1 MIIVRTILC
10 TLPEKQKEVMQT
22 LLSMIEPP
30 ANGNGLLSYGIYRDI
45 EDITVFKLISEWRS
59 RRHLNAHLSSDRFG
73 VLLGTKSLL
82 SRPIEV
88 QILTVAQVEGME
100 VVKTIREKTKK

>member
-1 MIIVRTILC
+1 MIIVRTILR

-82 SRPIEV
+82 SIPIEV
-88 QILTVAQVEGME
+88 QIITVAQVEGME

>member
-1 MIIVRTILC
+1 MIIVKTILC

-30 ANGNGLLSYGIYRDI
+30 ANGNGLLSYGIYNDI
-45 EDITVFKLISEWRS
+45 EDTTIFRLISEWKN

-82 SRPIEV
+82 CKPIDV
-88 QILTVAQVEGME
+88 QILTVANVEGME
-100 VVKTIREKTKK
+100 VVRSARDKA

>member
-30 ANGNGLLSYGIYRDI
+30 ANGNGLLSYGIYHDI
-45 EDITVFKLISEWRS
+45 EDVTVFKLISEWRS

-82 SRPIEV
+82 CRPIEV
-88 QILTVAQVEGME
+88 EILTVTQVEGME
-100 VVKTIREKTKK
+100 VVKTIREKAKK

>member
-1 MIIVRTILC
+1 
-10 TLPEKQKEVMQT
+10 MQT

-30 ANGNGLLSYGIYRDI
+30 GNGNGLLGYGIYHDI
-45 EDITVFKLISEWRS
+45 EDNTVFKLISEWES

-82 SRPIEV
+82 CKPIDV
-88 QILTVAQVEGME
+88 QILTISHVEGIE
-100 VVKTIREKTKK
+100 VVKSARKKAGK

>member
-1 MIIVRTILC
+1 MIIVRAIFC

-30 ANGNGLLSYGIYRDI
+30 ANGNGLLSYGIYHDI
-45 EDITVFKLISEWRS
+45 EDITVFELISEWES

-73 VLLGTKSLL
+73 ILLGIKSLL
-82 SRPIEV
+82 CKPIDV
-88 QILTVAQVEGME
+88 QILTVTHVEGME
-100 VVKTIREKTKK
+100 VVRAARAKKGK

>member
-30 ANGNGLLSYGIYRDI
+30 ANGNGLLSYGIYHDI
-45 EDITVFKLISEWRS
+45 EDLTVFKLISEWKS

-73 VLLGTKSLL
+73 ILLGTKSLL
-82 SRPIEV
+82 CKPIDV
-88 QILTVAQVEGME
+88 QIFTVTQVEGME
-100 VVKTIREKTKK
+100 VVRTEREKAGK

>member
-1 MIIVRTILC
+1 MIIVRTILS

-30 ANGNGLLSYGIYRDI
+30 ANGNGLLSYGIYHDI
-45 EDITVFKLISEWRS
+45 KDITIFKLISEWES
-59 RRHLNAHLSSDRFG
+59 RRHLNAHLSSKRFG

-82 SRPIEV
+82 CKPIDV
-88 QILTVAQVEGME
+88 QILTVTHVEGME
-100 VVKTIREKTKK
+100 VVRTAREKVEK

>member
-1 MIIVRTILC
+1 
-10 TLPEKQKEVMQT
+10 MQT

-30 ANGNGLLSYGIYRDI
+30 GNGNGLLSYGIYHDI
-45 EDITVFKLISEWRS
+45 EDITVFKLISEWES

-82 SRPIEV
+82 CKPIDV
-88 QILTVAQVEGME
+88 QILTVTHVEGME
-100 VVKTIREKTKK
+100 VVRTARGKAGK

>member
-1 MIIVRTILC
+1 MVIVRMTMKALM
-10 TLPEKQKEVMQT
+10 EKRTETMQT

-30 ANGNGLLSYGIYRDI
+30 ANGNGLLSYGIYHDI
-45 EDITVFKLISEWRS
+45 EDSTVFNLISEWES

-82 SRPIEV
+82 CKPIDV
-88 QILTVAQVEGME
+88 QILTITHVEGME
-100 VVKTIREKTKK
+100 VVRTVRDKTGK

>member
-1 MIIVRTILC
+1 MIIIRTIFS
-10 TLPEKQKEVMQT
+10 TFPEKQKEVLQT

-30 ANGNGLLSYGIYRDI
+30 ANGNGLLSYGIYHDI
-45 EDITVFKLISEWRS
+45 EDSTVFNLISEWES

-82 SRPIEV
+82 CKPIDV
-88 QILTVAQVEGME
+88 QILTITHVEGME
-100 VVKTIREKTKK
+100 VVRTVRDKTGK

>member
-1 MIIVRTILC
+1 MFIVKTILC

-30 ANGNGLLSYGIYRDI
+30 ENGNGLLDYGIYHDI
-45 EDITVFKLISEWRS
+45 EDITVFKLVSEWES

-73 VLLGTKSLL
+73 VLLGTKSMLCK
-82 SRPIEV
+82 PIDV
-88 QILTVAQVEGME
+88 QILTVTRREGMD
-100 VVKTIREKTKK
+100 VVRTARQKAGK

>member
-1 MIIVRTILC
+1 MIIVQIILS

-30 ANGNGLLSYGIYRDI
+30 ANGNGLLSYGIYHDL
-45 EDITVFKLISEWRS
+45 EDITVFKLMSEWES
-59 RRHLNAHLSSDRFG
+59 RQHLNVHLNSDRFG

-82 SRPIEV
+82 SKPIDIK
-88 QILTVAQVEGME
+88 ILTVAHVEGMNA
-100 VVKTIREKTKK
+100 VKKARGTSEK

>member
-1 MIIVRTILC
+1 MIIVRTILS
-10 TLPEKQKEVMQT
+10 TFPEKQKEVMQT

-30 ANGNGLLSYGIYRDI
+30 ANGNGLLSYGIYQDI
-45 EDITVFKLISEWRS
+45 EDITVFKLISEWKS

-82 SRPIEV
+82 CKPIDV
-88 QILTVAQVEGME
+88 QILTVTHVEGME
-100 VVKTIREKTKK
+100 FVRTAREKVGT

>member
-10 TLPEKQKEVMQT
+10 SLPEKQKEVMQT

-59 RRHLNAHLSSDRFG
+59 RRHLDAHLSSDRFG

-88 QILTVAQVEGME
+88 QILTVTQIEGME
-100 VVKTIREKTKK
+100 VVKTIREKTKT

>member
-1 MIIVRTILC
+1 MIIVRTMLS

-30 ANGNGLLSYGIYRDI
+30 AKGNGLLSYGIYQDI
-45 EDITVFKLISEWRS
+45 EDITVFKLISEWES
-59 RRHLNAHLSSDRFG
+59 RRHLDDHLISDRFG

-82 SRPIEV
+82 CNPIDV
-88 QILTVAQVEGME
+88 QILTVTHIEGME
-100 VVKTIREKTKK
+100 VVRTVREKAGK